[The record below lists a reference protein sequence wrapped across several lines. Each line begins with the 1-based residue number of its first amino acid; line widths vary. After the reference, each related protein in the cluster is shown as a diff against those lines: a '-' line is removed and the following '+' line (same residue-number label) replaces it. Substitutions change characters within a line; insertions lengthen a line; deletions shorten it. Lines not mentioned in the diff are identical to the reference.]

1 MISTPLQYFL
11 KIAELGSLTAA
22 ARALRVSQP
31 SLSVALKR
39 LEEQLDTTLFVR
51 TRRGVTL
58 TRTGEVLLRETR
70 QAARA
75 LAAARDEIHGLETE
89 PRGEF
94 TLGVHESLGAY
105 CLPGFMA
112 RFLGEHPGIQLSLW
126 NGNSR
131 EVQRAVVER
140 EIDLGLVVNAEPHP
154 DCVIQELFRD
164 RVELV
169 AAKELAGTKRKAAA
183 TASIVRAHPLLYV
196 PALRQ
201 VQYILGALAHDDVRP
216 ARHLSCSSMELVK
229 SLVLEGVG
237 VGILPF
243 RVATYRVPAGR
254 LVPLAGPNFEDT
266 ISLVRRYDLHDTRA
280 VHLLLDS
287 LRAHSRT
294 LGHLP

>member
-1 MISTPLQYFL
+1 MLSTHLEYFV

-22 ARALRVSQP
+22 ARALHVSQP
-31 SLSVALKR
+31 SLSVAVRR
-39 LEEQLDTTLFVR
+39 LEEQLDTKLFVR
-51 TRRGVTL
+51 TRRGVVL

-75 LAAARDEIHGLETE
+75 LTAARDEIHGLETE

-169 AAKELAGTKRKAAA
+169 VARELAGTKRKNVAR
-183 TASIVRAHPLLYV
+183 VVGAHPLLYV

-201 VQYILGALAHDDVRP
+201 VQYILGALANDGVRP
-216 ARHLSCSSMELVK
+216 VRQLSCSSMELVK

-243 RVATYRVPAGR
+243 RVATYRVAPGR
-254 LVPLAGPNFEDT
+254 LVALPGPSFEDT
-266 ISLVRRYDLHDTRA
+266 ISLVRRYDLHDTHA
-280 VHLLLDS
+280 VRLLLTA
-287 LRAHSRT
+287 LRTHART
-294 LGHLP
+294 LS